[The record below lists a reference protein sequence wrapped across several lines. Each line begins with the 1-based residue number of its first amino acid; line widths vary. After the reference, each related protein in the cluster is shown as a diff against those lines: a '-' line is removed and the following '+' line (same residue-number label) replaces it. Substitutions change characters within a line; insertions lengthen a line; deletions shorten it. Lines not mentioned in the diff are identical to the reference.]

1 MASLL
6 FTYQIIVPNI
16 PPTIATSFNIPLSFT
31 CALWTWAIDAAAIG
45 SLKLTIE
52 DKPIKQPKKS
62 KPKKTVK
69 KAEPKITKD
78 QNPPVIKIA
87 STFNFSDTKNQ
98 IMGKVSDKDSK
109 KIYVKYKDDYGQEKG
124 VDVIDGKF
132 TFVRY
137 SPISEELL
145 IIATD
150 TSGNEIKKKIKQ
162 N

>member
-1 MASLL
+1 M
-6 FTYQIIVPNI
+6 V
-16 PPTIATSFNIPLSFT
+16 
-31 CALWTWAIDAAAIG
+31 
-45 SLKLTIE
+45 E
-52 DKPIKQPKKS
+52 EKPKKQPKKP

-69 KAEPKITKD
+69 KVEPKITKD

-98 IMGKVSDKDSK
+98 ITGEVSDKDSK
-109 KIYVKYKDDYGQEKG
+109 KIYVKYKDDYGQEKN

-132 TFVRY
+132 TFIRY

-150 TSGNEIKKKIKQ
+150 TSGNEVKEKIKINIITKKASTLKLLIGLTQ
-162 N
+162 LI